1 MPQEWPSVS
10 VVILAYNRQE
20 KVCVTLKKTLTSLD
34 YPAHLL
40 EVILVDNA
48 SSDDTIQVV
57 RRDFPDVHIVASDKN
72 IGAAGWNLGFE
83 QAQGEYILILDDD
96 CYLEGA
102 SLKHAVAA
110 ALKHGAALV
119 SFTIRST
126 QEEATFNQR
135 FRTGVLSFWG
145 CAALVRR
152 DAVEALNGYDSYIFL
167 WGNELEFTMR
177 LLDAGMRHLFLPEV
191 EAYHMKAVSPPGAY
205 PYASRRLNT
214 RHHAY
219 IAAKLLRPQ
228 HAVRVLLRL
237 LRRLLLASAK
247 RVTVMGI
254 LPDLILG
261 AWQGLQNRT
270 PVRPEVSTL
279 YVNHFHAFVN
289 QLPFHFRPQALEAF
303 FEHREHLYPD
313 TATILD
319 I

>member
-1 MPQEWPSVS
+1 MSQEWPSVS
-10 VVILAYNRQE
+10 VIILAHNRQE
-20 KVCVTLKKTLTSLD
+20 KVCVTLEKTLMSLD

-57 RRDFPDVHIVASDKN
+57 RRDFPGVQIIASDEN
-72 IGAAGWNLGFE
+72 IGAAGWNLGFV

-102 SLKHAVAA
+102 SLKRAVAA
-110 ALKHGAALV
+110 ALQHEAALV

-126 QEEATFNQR
+126 QEKATFNQR

-152 DAVEALNGYDSYIFL
+152 DAIEALNGYDSYIFL

-191 EAYHMKAVSPPGAY
+191 EAHHMKAVPPPGVY
-205 PYASRRLNT
+205 SYASRRLNT

-219 IAAKLLRPQ
+219 IAGKLLSLQ
-228 HAVRVLLRL
+228 HTLCVWLRL
-237 LRRLLLASAK
+237 LRRLLLASTK
-247 RVTVMGI
+247 QVNLIGI
-254 LPDLILG
+254 LPDLIQG
-261 AWQGLQNRT
+261 AWQGIQNRT
-270 PVRPEVSTL
+270 PVRPEVSAL

-289 QLPFHFRPQALEAF
+289 QLPFHFRSQALELF
-303 FEHREHLYPD
+303 IEQRELLYPD
-313 TATILD
+313 TATLLEV
-319 I
+319 